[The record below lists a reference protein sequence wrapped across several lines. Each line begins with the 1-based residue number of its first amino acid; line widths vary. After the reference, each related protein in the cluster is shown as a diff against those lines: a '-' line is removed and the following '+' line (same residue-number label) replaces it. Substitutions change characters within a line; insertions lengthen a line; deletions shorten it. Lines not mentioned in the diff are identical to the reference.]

1 MNKVYNNQ
9 TDIARG
15 IAKFLK
21 ECSPNI
27 KKTQLNIILFKFFSM
42 KNNTVNFINS

>member
-27 KKTQLNIILFKFFSM
+27 RKTQLNILPYITFLFFG
-42 KNNTVNFINS
+42 TVFL

>member
-27 KKTQLNIILFKFFSM
+27 KKTQLNIIPYITFLFFG
-42 KNNTVNFINS
+42 TVCL